1 MKGTANKLIQEL
13 VIKCSSL
20 WNGTK
25 TDFNADKAYELI
37 ERIHAEIND
46 LKPSTE
52 TLKHG
57 E

>member
-1 MKGTANKLIQEL
+1 MRETANKLIQEL
-13 VIKCSSL
+13 VIKCSML
-20 WNGTK
+20 WNGSK

-37 ERIHAEIND
+37 ERIHDEIND